1 MKLFYFFLRAKK
13 KRIESPQA
21 IAVLQSARICV
32 WTPLNYLLY
41 LSKQSCTIFHP
52 ESNKTDISGSCFR
65 SNWQLMAVSSSPDTT
80 SSIIRE
86 ELKKILLSWCCHLK
100 KKKQQKSRNV
110 YTESQMRKKWFK
122 LSYVIRCCYVMISNL
137 SMVTHFLNAA
147 RDFAIKICQIFVIVA
162 FVICFF
168 FP

>member
-1 MKLFYFFLRAKK
+1 MHYYL
-13 KRIESPQA
+13 
-21 IAVLQSARICV
+21 
-32 WTPLNYLLY
+32 YLLCILTSIEY
-41 LSKQSCTIFHP
+41 KTIAPHLWTVNLVVLSLELQSCTIFHYP
-52 ESNKTDISGSCFR
+52 ELQKWRFRVSR

-110 YTESQMRKKWFK
+110 YTESQMRKKLFK

-147 RDFAIKICQIFVIVA
+147 RDFALKICQIFVIVA
-162 FVICFF
+162 FIIWVFF
-168 FP
+168 HVRGHPFST